1 VISIVE
7 DDDSCRAAMM
17 SLIRSFGFAAAA
29 FPSAQA
35 FLESGRLKDTDC
47 VITDLQMPGLSG
59 IDLQSALIARG
70 DRTPLIF
77 VTAVAEENFRKRA
90 LDAGAIAFLKKPFD
104 EEHLIAH
111 IQTALQK
118 PEYQHTLD

>member
-1 VISIVE
+1 MISIVE

-17 SLIRSFGFAAAA
+17 SLIRSLGFAAAA

-35 FLESGRLKDTDC
+35 FLQSGRLQDTDC

-59 IDLQSALIARG
+59 IDLQSVLIARG

-111 IQTALQK
+111 IQTALQNRNINT
-118 PEYQHTLD
+118 H